1 MLFEGRIYRMEN
13 TPRISVIIPVYNVEK
28 YLGKCLS
35 SLVEQTFRDFEIIAV
50 NDGSTDH
57 SLEIL
62 RRFEENY
69 DFITVI
75 DQENRGISLSR
86 NRGMDIARGEYLCFV
101 DSDDFVAPCYLQRL
115 YELCEENKAE
125 IACCSYYFRFVNW
138 DFIIQY
144 PFRCKGIYTRKQAMK
159 RLLHDF
165 SLQSLVWNKLFKRSL
180 FEEKKIRFP
189 KMCFEDLAVMNQVF
203 ASAERVAITN
213 EPLYYYNKHSSSTL
227 ATINAKKINDFL
239 RSIAM
244 VRTSLE
250 DSGEFRNYRRS
261 YWLLTQ
267 KTALCCR
274 SYLFKIHREKKAKGL
289 YRNIRNLN
297 RAVKYCNSDT
307 FMPVHYAHEFADS
320 VLEPGS
326 KELLEEDYIR

>member
-125 IACCSYYFRFVNW
+125 IACCSYYFRFV
-138 DFIIQY
+138 
-144 PFRCKGIYTRKQAMK
+144 GIYTRKQAMK

-213 EPLYYYNKHSSSTL
+213 EPLYYYNKHSGSTL

>member
-1 MLFEGRIYRMEN
+1 M
-13 TPRISVIIPVYNVEK
+13 
-28 YLGKCLS
+28 
-35 SLVEQTFRDFEIIAV
+35 
-50 NDGSTDH
+50 
-57 SLEIL
+57 
-62 RRFEENY
+62 
-69 DFITVI
+69 
-75 DQENRGISLSR
+75 
-86 NRGMDIARGEYLCFV
+86 
-101 DSDDFVAPCYLQRL
+101 
-115 YELCEENKAE
+115 
-125 IACCSYYFRFVNW
+125 
-138 DFIIQY
+138 
-144 PFRCKGIYTRKQAMK
+144 
-159 RLLHDF
+159 
-165 SLQSLVWNKLFKRSL
+165 
-180 FEEKKIRFP
+180 
-189 KMCFEDLAVMNQVF
+189 
-203 ASAERVAITN
+203 
-213 EPLYYYNKHSSSTL
+213 

-326 KELLEEDYIR
+326 KELLEEDFIR